1 MRSDQHALRQP
12 TTGHLLVGLA
22 LACLSALPA
31 LAAPDVPPSQPAAKG
46 AQGAPP
52 SSAARSH
59 ARLQVHAHTLSFRS
73 ASEAL
78 PLVRPFLSPAGTV
91 EEQPG
96 GNTLVIRDTQMVIGR
111 IVPVL
116 ERFDQPPEDL
126 RFEIQI
132 VRAGPRRG
140 GISPPQAA
148 ESVELS
154 GEIVDR
160 LRQLLR
166 YEDYQV
172 LAETAVTSA
181 EGQRVTYSLGQSYSV
196 SFRLGS
202 ILKGAKA
209 GGERLRLEDFRILK
223 HVRNPSNKGRQLEP
237 QELFRATLN
246 LWVDRPFNLVLT
258 QDATRQEALMV
269 AISCHREGTGG
280 RLEVSDP

>member
-1 MRSDQHALRQP
+1 
-12 TTGHLLVGLA
+12 
-22 LACLSALPA
+22 LSALPV
-31 LAAPDVPPSQPAAKG
+31 LAAPDVPPSQPVAKG
-46 AQGAPP
+46 TQGNS
-52 SSAARSH
+52 SSAARSRT
-59 ARLQVHAHTLSFRS
+59 RLRVHAHTLSFRS

-140 GISPPQAA
+140 GISPPQAE

-172 LAETAVTSA
+172 LAEAAVTST

-209 GGERLRLEDFRILK
+209 DSERLRLEDFRILK

-258 QDATRQEALMV
+258 QDETRQEALMV
-269 AISCHREGTGG
+269 AISCHREGDGG
-280 RLEVSDP
+280 TLEAPDP